1 MTPDTDVM
9 FLLSLLSLTLV
20 AVLASPGAP
29 WTEEETLIVKSK
41 LYSVFKVQNIC
52 KRPLIDRRRF
62 KRHLTFVIIPSFYE
76 MSAKMSPIST

>member
-1 MTPDTDVM
+1 MTPDTYVM
-9 FLLSLLSLTLV
+9 LLLSLLSLTLV

-52 KRPLIDRRRF
+52 KRPLDRRGF
-62 KRHLTFVIIPSFYE
+62 KRHLTFVIIPSFYD
-76 MSAKMSPIST
+76 MSAKIS

>member
-9 FLLSLLSLTLV
+9 LLLSLLSLTLV

-41 LYSVFKVQNIC
+41 LYRTPRV
-52 KRPLIDRRRF
+52 PL
-62 KRHLTFVIIPSFYE
+62 LVC
-76 MSAKMSPIST
+76 